1 MTFFRFYLVAFLTGS
16 LAFFPEI
23 VQSQEQNV
31 RPGVNQSYQD
41 PDFQQWRAVFESPG
55 REVFDRRHAIV
66 DALKIKSGMKIADIG
81 AGTGLFTQLF
91 ARSVGPEG
99 QVYAVDISRNFVE
112 NIERRAHDNDLSN
125 VQGVVNNAKSVN
137 LPPESI
143 NLAFVCDTY
152 HHFEYPL
159 TTLQSIHNALRP
171 GGTLVIIDF
180 RRIPGFS
187 SKWVMSHVR
196 TGKQAVIEEI
206 ESRGF
211 RLVEDN
217 SLLQTN
223 YFLRFLKI

>member
-1 MTFFRFYLVAFLTGS
+1 MILSRLYLSVLLIASFIFMPVT
-16 LAFFPEI
+16 I
-23 VQSQEQNV
+23 RSQEQNV
-31 RPGVNQSYQD
+31 RPGINQSYQT
-41 PDFQQWRAVFESPG
+41 PDFQKWRAVFESPG
-55 REVFDRRHAIV
+55 REVFDRRHAILDV
-66 DALKIKSGMKIADIG
+66 LQLKSGMKIADIG

-91 ARSVGPEG
+91 AQSVGPEG

-112 NIERRAHDNDLSN
+112 NIERRARDNDLSN

-187 SKWVMSHVR
+187 SKWVMNHVR
-196 TGKQAVIEEI
+196 TDKQAVIEEI
-206 ESRGF
+206 ESKGF
-211 RLVEDN
+211 QMVEDN

-223 YFLRFLKI
+223 YFLRFLKM